1 MAITELRIQG
11 LRTLADVRLSLRELT
26 VLIGANGSGKS
37 SIIEACELLRKAPSP
52 DFLKEF
58 RRTHWGFAGL
68 LRHGADQL
76 KLGVRIEED
85 GQVLDYDF
93 ALAERAGQV
102 VIVEETLSAGPD
114 TLRPER
120 RLLLKQPDPSLHTSN
135 GVTGEQGKATG
146 ALPSRSFR
154 DVLVMTDLAAIPDR
168 LLRDRGKPIAGA
180 PLMCVEACRRV
191 SRALHSISVQLPF
204 ETLPWWA
211 SRSLKRPSAMRED
224 NIVEPFER
232 LEPLGSNLGS
242 AYFALRNDL
251 GDAHWRETL
260 ELIRLGL
267 GEQVEDVLVKAGGD
281 GGKISLRVKYR
292 SQLQP
297 VPTFALSDGTL
308 AYLAWVALYRAPRP
322 EPPAL
327 LAFDEPELHLHP
339 HLLMRVLDFLESLG
353 QSSSVLVATHSD
365 RLLDGLSRPAQQAVL
380 CELDARGQTQLRR
393 PNQESLDRWMERYR
407 GIGDLRSAGHDAS
420 IWNDDEPPAETP

>member
-37 SIIEACELLRKAPSP
+37 SIIEACELLRKAPSR

-93 ALAERAGQV
+93 ALAEQAGKV

-114 TLRPER
+114 TLRPK
-120 RLLLKQPDPSLHTSN
+120 RLLFLRCTADSIQIRLGVSEERLDSLRVQLQP
-135 GVTGEQGKATG
+135 GFGE
-146 ALPSRSFR
+146 AL
-154 DVLVMTDLAAIPDR
+154 VLTALAAMAPKRLAPDI
-168 LLRDRGKPIAGA
+168 GKLP
-180 PLMCVEACRRV
+180 PDSELYLDTNQRV
-191 SRALHSISVQLPF
+191 ARALRSISVQLPF

-393 PNQESLDRWMERYR
+393 PNQEALARWMERYR

-420 IWNDDEPPAETP
+420 IWSDDEPPAEKP

>member
-1 MAITELRIQG
+1 MAITELRIEG
-11 LRTLADVRLSLRELT
+11 LRTLADVRLQLRDLT

-37 SIIEACELLRKAPSP
+37 SLIEACELLRKAPSP

-85 GQVLDYDF
+85 GEVIDYDF

-102 VIVEETLSAGPD
+102 VIVEETLSTPD
-114 TLRPER
+114 AAEPLVH
-120 RLLLKQPDPSLHTSN
+120 LD
-135 GVTGEQGKATG
+135 
-146 ALPSRSFR
+146 RSFHPNSNLTPSVTMLCVAELIER
-154 DVLVMTDLAAIPDR
+154 KGGFEQFVVPTDSEQQRRQARAIGN
-168 LLRDRGKPIAGA
+168 LQLS
-180 PLMCVEACRRV
+180 V
-191 SRALHSISVQLPF
+191 SRALQSIQVQLPF
-204 ETLPWWA
+204 ETMPWWA
-211 SRSLKRPSAMRED
+211 SRSFKRSSAMRED

-242 AYFALRNDL
+242 AYFALRNEL

-267 GEQVEDVLVKAGGD
+267 GDVDDVLVRAGGD

-308 AYLAWVALYRAPRP
+308 AYLAWVAMFRAPRP
-322 EPPAL
+322 FPPAL

-339 HLLMRVLDFLESLG
+339 HLLMRVLDFLESLS
-353 QSSSVLVATHSD
+353 QTSPVLVATHSD
-365 RLLDGLSRPAQQAVL
+365 RLLDGLSRPAEQAVL
-380 CELDARGQTQLRR
+380 CELDNQGRTELRR
-393 PNQESLDRWMERYR
+393 PDKEALARWMERYR

-420 IWNDDEPPAETP
+420 IWADEEPAAEKP

>member
-93 ALAERAGQV
+93 ALAEQAGKV

-114 TLRPER
+114 TLRPK
-120 RLLLKQPDPSLHTSN
+120 RLLFLRCTADSIQIRLGVSEERLDSLRVQLQP
-135 GVTGEQGKATG
+135 GFGE
-146 ALPSRSFR
+146 AL
-154 DVLVMTDLAAIPDR
+154 VLTALAAMAPKRLAPDI
-168 LLRDRGKPIAGA
+168 GKLP
-180 PLMCVEACRRV
+180 PDSELYLDTNQRV
-191 SRALHSISVQLPF
+191 ARALRSISVQLPF

>member
-68 LRHGADQL
+68 LRHGAEQL

-93 ALAERAGQV
+93 ALAEQAGQV

-120 RLLLKQPDPSLHTSN
+120 LLILQRTDASVRFYSNETGTLLELPRSSLRPEFGEWLLLTILT
-135 GVTGEQGKATG
+135 
-146 ALPSRSFR
+146 
-154 DVLVMTDLAAIPDR
+154 AA
-168 LLRDRGKPIAGA
+168 A
-180 PLMCVEACRRV
+180 PKGFAPANDKHPPYSQLFLDTNQRV
-191 SRALHSISVQLPF
+191 ARALRSISVQLPF

-339 HLLMRVLDFLESLG
+339 HLLMRVLDFLESMG

-393 PNQESLDRWMERYR
+393 PNQEALDRWMERYR

-420 IWNDDEPPAETP
+420 IWSDDEPPAETP

>member
-37 SIIEACELLRKAPSP
+37 SIIEACELLRKAPSL

-68 LRHGADQL
+68 LRHGAEQL

-85 GQVLDYDF
+85 GQVFDYDF
-93 ALAERAGQV
+93 ALAEWAGQV

-114 TLRPER
+114 TLRPKPLLIYQR
-120 RLLLKQPDPSLHTSN
+120 TDASLRLRSSLTGTLLDRPRAPLIPGFREALFLTAPTVMENKWFAPDS
-135 GVTGEQGKATG
+135 
-146 ALPSRSFR
+146 
-154 DVLVMTDLAAIPDR
+154 
-168 LLRDRGKPIAGA
+168 GKPS
-180 PLMCVEACRRV
+180 PDSQLFLDTNQRV
-191 SRALHSISVQLPF
+191 ARALRSISVQPPF

-251 GDAHWRETL
+251 GEAHWRETL

-267 GEQVEDVLVKAGGD
+267 GDVEDVLVRAGGRWRQD
-281 GGKISLRVKYR
+281 LAAGEVSVAAFAGADVRAVGWHPGLSGVGGAVSR
-292 SQLQP
+292 
-297 VPTFALSDGTL
+297 A
-308 AYLAWVALYRAPRP
+308 APR
-322 EPPAL
+322 A
-327 LAFDEPELHLHP
+327 A
-339 HLLMRVLDFLESLG
+339 R
-353 QSSSVLVATHSD
+353 AA
-365 RLLDGLSRPAQQAVL
+365 GL
-380 CELDARGQTQLRR
+380 
-393 PNQESLDRWMERYR
+393 
-407 GIGDLRSAGHDAS
+407 
-420 IWNDDEPPAETP
+420 

>member
-52 DFLKEF
+52 DFPKEF

-68 LRHGADQL
+68 LRHGAEQL

-93 ALAERAGQV
+93 ALAERAGRV
-102 VIVEETLSAGPD
+102 VVVEETLSAGPD
-114 TLRPER
+114 TLRPEP
-120 RLLLKQPDPSLHTSN
+120 LLIYQQTEVSLHLHSN
-135 GVTGEQGKATG
+135 VTGTLLEYPGTSLQLGFTEAILLT
-146 ALPSRSFR
+146 
-154 DVLVMTDLAAIPDR
+154 TLAAVALKGFAPDSDK
-168 LLRDRGKPIAGA
+168 LSPHLQLWLDTSQ
-180 PLMCVEACRRV
+180 RV
-191 SRALHSISVQLPF
+191 ARALRSISVQLPF

-292 SQLQP
+292 SQLSP

-393 PNQESLDRWMERYR
+393 PNQEALDRWMERYR
-407 GIGDLRSAGHDAS
+407 GIGDLRGAGHDAS
-420 IWNDDEPPAETP
+420 IWSDDEPPAETP

>member
-26 VLIGANGSGKS
+26 VLIGENGSGKS

-68 LRHGADQL
+68 LRHGAEQL

-85 GQVLDYDF
+85 GQVFDYDF

-102 VIVEETLSAGPD
+102 VIVEETLSTGPD

-120 RLLLKQPDPSLHTSN
+120 LLILQRTDVSCHARN
-135 GVTGEQGKATG
+135 GVTGELVNLTG
-146 ALPSRSFR
+146 PLLPLALREGRLFVRVEKLEFNGVPLDSFF
-154 DVLVMTDLAAIPDR
+154 DVR
-168 LLRDRGKPIAGA
+168 
-180 PLMCVEACRRV
+180 PLQFLIDTNRRV
-191 SRALHSISVQLPF
+191 ARALRSISVQLPF

-393 PNQESLDRWMERYR
+393 PNQEALDRWMERYR

-420 IWNDDEPPAETP
+420 IWSDDEPPAEKP

>member
-26 VLIGANGSGKS
+26 VLIGANGTGKS

-58 RRTHWGFAGL
+58 RRTHWGFSGL

-85 GQVLDYDF
+85 GEVIDYDF
-93 ALAERAGQV
+93 ALADREGKLTFK
-102 VIVEETLSAGPD
+102 ETVGAGPNQ
-114 TLRPER
+114 RPRSTDWTYGEHPTHR
-120 RLLLKQPDPSLHTSN
+120 ELLVGFADRVQRSGNLEQMLAN
-135 GVTGEQGKATG
+135 GLDDA
-146 ALPSRSFR
+146 ARSQ
-154 DVLVMTDLAAIPDR
+154 V
-168 LLRDRGKPIAGA
+168 RDRISALGKVA
-180 PLMCVEACRRV
+180 
-191 SRALHSISVQLPF
+191 RALQSIEICLPF

-242 AYFALRNDL
+242 AFFTLRNEL

-260 ELIRLGL
+260 ELVRLGL
-267 GEQVEDVLVKAGGD
+267 GDHVEDVLVRAGGD

-308 AYLAWVALYRAPRP
+308 TFLAWVALYRAPRP
-322 EPPAL
+322 QPAAL

-339 HLLMRVLDFLESLG
+339 HLLMRVLDFLESLS
-353 QSSSVLVATHSD
+353 QTSPVLIATHSD
-365 RLLDGLSRPAQQAVL
+365 RLLDGLSRPADQAVL
-380 CELDARGQTQLRR
+380 CELDEQGQTQLRR
-393 PNQESLDRWMERYR
+393 PDKEALDRWLARYR
-407 GIGDLRSAGHDAS
+407 GIGDLRSAGHDDS
-420 IWNDDEPPAETP
+420 IWADAEPAADKA

>member
-37 SIIEACELLRKAPSP
+37 SIIEACELLRKAPSR

-68 LRHGADQL
+68 LRHGAEQL

-93 ALAERAGQV
+93 ALAEQAGQV
-102 VIVEETLSAGPD
+102 GIVEETLSAGPD
-114 TLRPER
+114 TLHREP
-120 RLLLKQPDPSLHTSN
+120 LLLFQRKDFSFHMRN
-135 GVTGEQGKATG
+135 GVTGELR
-146 ALPSRSFR
+146 ALPANLHAPAVW
-154 DVLVMTDLAAIPDR
+154 DVLVMTVVGAAAVASETPDSIAVPREAKFVSDLT
-168 LLRDRGKPIAGA
+168 
-180 PLMCVEACRRV
+180 MRV
-191 SRALHSISVQLPF
+191 SRALRSISVQLPF

-308 AYLAWVALYRAPRP
+308 AYLAWVALYRAPRA

-339 HLLMRVLDFLESLG
+339 HLLMRVLDFLESMG

-393 PNQESLDRWMERYR
+393 PNQEALDRWMERYR

>member
-1 MAITELRIQG
+1 MAITELRIYG
-11 LRTLADVRLSLRELT
+11 LRTLADVRLSLRDLT
-26 VLIGANGSGKS
+26 VLIGGNGSGKS

-76 KLGVRIEED
+76 KLGVRIEEA
-85 GQVLDYDF
+85 GEVIDYSF
-93 ALAERAGQV
+93 ALAERAGQA

-114 TLRPER
+114 KHGQKQLLVTLRHNDDEPAYPF
-120 RLLLKQPDPSLHTSN
+120 LLIHSALQFEQTG
-135 GVTGEQGKATG
+135 GVTKHFAK
-146 ALPSRSFR
+146 S
-154 DVLVMTDLAAIPDR
+154 TDEERKRIE
-168 LLRDRGKPIAGA
+168 LRVTLIAKVA
-180 PLMCVEACRRV
+180 
-191 SRALHSISVQLPF
+191 RALQSIQVQLPF
-204 ETLPWWA
+204 ETLPMWA
-211 SRSLKRPSAMRED
+211 SRSFKRSSAMRED

-242 AYFALRNDL
+242 AYFALRNEL

-267 GEQVEDVLVKAGGD
+267 GDVEDVLVRAGGD
-281 GGKISLRVKYR
+281 GGKISLRVQYR
-292 SQLQP
+292 SQRQP

-322 EPPAL
+322 FPPAL

-353 QSSSVLVATHSD
+353 QTSPVLVATHSD
-365 RLLDGLSRPAQQAVL
+365 RLLDGLSRPAEQAVL
-380 CELDARGQTQLRR
+380 CELDDQGRTQLRR
-393 PNQESLDRWMERYR
+393 PDKESLARWMERYR
-407 GIGDLRSAGHDAS
+407 GIGELRGAGHDAS
-420 IWNDDEPPAETP
+420 IWAEAEAPAEKP

>member
-1 MAITELRIQG
+1 M
-11 LRTLADVRLSLRELT
+11 
-26 VLIGANGSGKS
+26 
-37 SIIEACELLRKAPSP
+37 
-52 DFLKEF
+52 
-58 RRTHWGFAGL
+58 
-68 LRHGADQL
+68 
-76 KLGVRIEED
+76 
-85 GQVLDYDF
+85 
-93 ALAERAGQV
+93 
-102 VIVEETLSAGPD
+102 
-114 TLRPER
+114 
-120 RLLLKQPDPSLHTSN
+120 
-135 GVTGEQGKATG
+135 
-146 ALPSRSFR
+146 R
-154 DVLVMTDLAAIPDR
+154 D
-168 LLRDRGKPIAGA
+168 
-180 PLMCVEACRRV
+180 
-191 SRALHSISVQLPF
+191 
-204 ETLPWWA
+204 
-211 SRSLKRPSAMRED
+211 D

-393 PNQESLDRWMERYR
+393 PNQEALARWMERYR

-420 IWNDDEPPAETP
+420 IWSDDEPPAEKP

>member
-1 MAITELRIQG
+1 MAITELRIEG
-11 LRTLADVRLSLRELT
+11 LRTLADVRLQLRDLT

-37 SIIEACELLRKAPSP
+37 SLIEACELLRKAPSP

-85 GQVLDYDF
+85 GEVIDYDF

-114 TLRPER
+114 TLRPKS
-120 RLLLKQPDPSLHTSN
+120 LLILQRTENSFRMRNGETDELVEAVGSPLKLALRNSHLFVSIEKFELN
-135 GVTGEQGKATG
+135 GVSLEGI
-146 ALPSRSFR
+146 F
-154 DVLVMTDLAAIPDR
+154 DLRPQQ
-168 LLRDRGKPIAGA
+168 LFLKTN
-180 PLMCVEACRRV
+180 RRV
-191 SRALHSISVQLPF
+191 LSALRSITVQLPF
-204 ETLPWWA
+204 ETMPWWA
-211 SRSLKRPSAMRED
+211 SRSFKRSSAMRED

-242 AYFALRNDL
+242 AYFALRNEL

-267 GEQVEDVLVKAGGD
+267 GDVEDVLVRAGGD

-308 AYLAWVALYRAPRP
+308 AYLAWVAMFRAPRP
-322 EPPAL
+322 FPPAL

-339 HLLMRVLDFLESLG
+339 HLLMRVLDFLESLS
-353 QSSSVLVATHSD
+353 QTSPVLVATHSD
-365 RLLDGLSRPAQQAVL
+365 RLLDGLSRPAEQAVL
-380 CELDARGQTQLRR
+380 CELDNQGQTQLRR
-393 PNQESLDRWMERYR
+393 PDKEALARWMERYR

-420 IWNDDEPPAETP
+420 IWADEEPAAEKP

>member
-76 KLGVRIEED
+76 MLGVRIEED
-85 GQVLDYDF
+85 GQVLDYDL

-114 TLRPER
+114 TLRPEP
-120 RLLLKQPDPSLHTSN
+120 LLIYHRTDVSLHLHSN
-135 GVTGEQGKATG
+135 VTGTLFEYPG
-146 ALPSRSFR
+146 ASLKLGFTQA
-154 DVLVMTDLAAIPDR
+154 LILTTLAAVALEEFAPNS
-168 LLRDRGKPIAGA
+168 GKVSPN
-180 PLMCVEACRRV
+180 LQLCLDTSQRV
-191 SRALHSISVQLPF
+191 ARALRSISVQLPF

-242 AYFALRNDL
+242 AYFALRNEL
-251 GDAHWRETL
+251 GEAHWRETL

>member
-68 LRHGADQL
+68 LRHGAEQL

-93 ALAERAGQV
+93 ALAEWAGQV
-102 VIVEETLSAGPD
+102 VIAEETLSAGPD
-114 TLRPER
+114 TLRPEP
-120 RLLLKQPDPSLHTSN
+120 LLIFQRTEVSLHLRSYA
-135 GVTGEQGKATG
+135 TGELVEFPDWSGTQ
-146 ALPSRSFR
+146 SHR
-154 DVLVMTDLAAIPDR
+154 DLLVMNFVETMAVASRTPGRVPVIPQTSVLTDTTVR
-168 LLRDRGKPIAGA
+168 IA
-180 PLMCVEACRRV
+180 
-191 SRALHSISVQLPF
+191 RALRSISVQLPF

-251 GDAHWRETL
+251 GEAHWRETL

-393 PNQESLDRWMERYR
+393 PNQEALDRWMQRYR